1 MQCSYIRTFLKSRM
15 NVNILRSDRNSE
27 RLLVVLIWDY
37 IMAHINYPLNSMQ
50 RVGGEYQLS
59 VFGARYK
66 TS

>member
-15 NVNILRSDRNSE
+15 NVNILRSDRHSE

-37 IMAHINYPLNSMQ
+37 IMAHTNCPLNSMQ

-59 VFGARYK
+59 VFGVRY
-66 TS
+66 

>member
-1 MQCSYIRTFLKSRM
+1 MQRRNIGTFLQSKM
-15 NVNILRSDRNSE
+15 NINILRSDRHSE